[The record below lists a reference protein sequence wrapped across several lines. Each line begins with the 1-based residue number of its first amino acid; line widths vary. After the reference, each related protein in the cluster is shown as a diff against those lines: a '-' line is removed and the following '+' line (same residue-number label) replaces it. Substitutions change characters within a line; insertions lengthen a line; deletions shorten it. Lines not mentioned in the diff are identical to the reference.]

1 MKQWIDDDRARVPF
15 VAIGV
20 LMLLISSVVTVFLLS
35 TEARIASAG
44 TAEDAERDLSPAL
57 TLALSDIGS
66 ALNYAGMY
74 AESEV
79 GMTPVINASPG
90 SRPGESPEKINE
102 DRIRSLTYRQ
112 LAAYLESNYRGN
124 FQYGDYS
131 VTARIDGDQSS
142 IQIIP
147 CNMTLTRNL
156 DHPVLPCQ
164 RDYTAYYILTVPV
177 RLTVSKKDS
186 DFTYTETKIVRALI
200 TSRYPL
206 LQGMTEEYAERLNDT
221 AMFADLTAASYAY
234 TWARGYSQYFLGM
247 PLNIVDNGDM
257 ALMANGANLLEQGYT
272 FNSVDPLSLASLV
285 YYCSGAEAHPSSVTN
300 YSVLNTSKK
309 DLPGNASSA
318 PPRQYN
324 FTIDDIVDRAYHNVT
339 FGGYAESCY
348 SGAYR
353 VYMFLDATRERD
365 YYTAEGN
372 RTGIVEE
379 PAIIRQVE
387 PFCKGYQVPL
397 TRTFRV
403 YGHDANSIP
412 YADRVTVNYV
422 LSRYSSIEF
431 YGAGKYMDS
440 AERLDDP
447 LLQPAFNDIQDPCT
461 PLQYQKDLSFGRK
474 AFTDNNLKDLI
485 RQYEGSFDGPEGR
498 FEENLLAAMR
508 RRGDVNTLLP
518 YGYTN
523 PGYSF
528 ICGPGNNRPVWMEIE
543 ADYELKDLCQNL
555 RQDIHVTLDPEEYGG
570 SPAAMSSAA
579 YAEMLRQFEE
589 KYPSYLDQPAY
600 ATEIAGMNG
609 SKQLLYRSCGSKAIF
624 YVRRALLEDVRAQLD
639 RAAGLSGD
647 QINRTLDSSLSGT
660 GLNSSDITTGAAQSR
675 NYLDN
680 NFYIQFGLP
689 MTLNSSPEAAG
700 GYPWKE
706 SVTLAID
713 QSPHYLYTDRYTD
726 PETGYT
732 TRPLK
737 LRNICL
743 FSLPAGFLDTEELS
757 EAMAGPLLD
766 CVDAMANSAIE
777 TGNETLVAETGAL
790 IDQISAGTKVELKK
804 QIAQKINADPEAGDS
819 ISQADIDRAVDD
831 AYARRGNNT
840 TLIVEDLKNGQIGRE
855 VADDL
860 IDASA
865 EVVKKKAQ
873 EKADGYA
880 DEYTDYVSR
889 RIREQVQN
897 AEREA
902 IRAVVDSVKGQVKGV
917 INDFTQAA
925 AEKVVQA
932 GTEAAIGQAMSK
944 IPSGIPLLPPY
955 GWWATM
961 NVWYIEVQGD
971 IPYLTVYDAD
981 NEAVPNPIFGHE
993 APCYTRRWQTVTGP
1007 DGTLLGRNEPIR
1019 FCVKTS
1025 TFILVPPGPQGVG
1038 DKSGEWDEK
1047 SEGFE
1052 EAPTWP

>member
-1 MKQWIDDDRARVPF
+1 MILVLDDDRGRVPF

-20 LMLLISSVVTVFLLS
+20 LLLLISSVVTVFLLS
-35 TEARIASAG
+35 TEARLASAG
-44 TAEDAERDLSPAL
+44 VSQDAERDISPAI

-79 GMTPVINASPG
+79 GMAPVINASPG
-90 SRPGESPEKINE
+90 GHPGASPDKINQ
-102 DRIRSLTYRQ
+102 DRIRSITYHR
-112 LAAYLESNYRGN
+112 LAAYLESNYDGN
-124 FQYGDYS
+124 FEYGEYTI
-131 VTARIDGDQSS
+131 TARIDGDDNA

-147 CNMTLTRNL
+147 CNMTLARNL
-156 DHPVLPCQ
+156 EHPVLACKE
-164 RDYTAYYILTVPV
+164 DYPAYYVLEVPV
-177 RLTVSKKDS
+177 RLTVCKKDS
-186 DFTYTETKIVRALI
+186 DYAYSETKTVRALI

-206 LQGMTEEYAERLNDT
+206 LQGLTEEYAERLNGT
-221 AMFADLTAASYAY
+221 AMFADITAASYAY
-234 TWARGYSQYFLGM
+234 TWTRGYAQYLFGM

-257 ALMANGANLLEQGYT
+257 ALMANGANLMEQGYV
-272 FNSVDPLSLASLV
+272 FNSVDPISLASLV
-285 YYCSGAEAHPSSVTN
+285 YHCSGAEAHPSSVTN

-309 DLPGNASSA
+309 GLPDNTTST
-318 PPRQYN
+318 PPRRYN
-324 FTIDDIVDRAYHNVT
+324 FTSDEIVDRAYHNVS

-365 YYTAEGN
+365 FYSTEGN

-379 PAIIRQVE
+379 PAVYRAVE
-387 PFCKGYQVPL
+387 PFSKGHQVPL

-422 LSRYSSIEF
+422 LSRYSSLEF
-431 YGAGKYMDS
+431 YGVGRYMQS
-440 AERLDDP
+440 AQRLDDP
-447 LLQPAFNDIQDPCT
+447 LLQPAFNDIHDPCS
-461 PLQYQKDLSFGRK
+461 PVLYKRDLSFGHK
-474 AFTDNNLKDLI
+474 AFTDANLKDFI
-485 RQYEGSFDGPEGR
+485 GQYEGSFDDAEGTFDER
-498 FEENLLAAMR
+498 LYAAMR

-518 YGYTN
+518 VGYTN

-528 ICGPGNNRPVWMEIE
+528 VCGPGNTRPVWMEIE
-543 ADYELKDLCQNL
+543 ADYELRDLCQ
-555 RQDIHVTLDPEEYGG
+555 DIRKDVHVSLDPEEYGG
-570 SPAAMSSAA
+570 SPVAMSSAA
-579 YAEMLRQFEE
+579 YGEMSRQFEE
-589 KYPSYLDQPAY
+589 RHTYYLDQASY
-600 ATEIAGMNG
+600 ATEIAGLNG
-609 SKQLLYRSCGSKAIF
+609 SNQLLYRSCGSKAIF
-624 YVRRALLEDVRAQLD
+624 YVRRALLEDVRAQLNQ
-639 RAAGLSGD
+639 AAGLSGD
-647 QINRTLDSSLSGT
+647 QINRTIDNSLSGT
-660 GLNSSDITTGAAQSR
+660 GLNSSNLTTGAAQSR

-689 MTLNSSPEAAG
+689 MALNSSPEAAA

-706 SVTLAID
+706 SVTLAVD
-713 QSPHYLYTDRYTD
+713 QSPDYLYTDRYTD

-766 CVDAMANSAIE
+766 CVDAMAASAIE
-777 TGNETLVAETGAL
+777 TGNETIVAETGDL
-790 IDQISAGTKVELKK
+790 IDQIAAGSRDELKE
-804 QIAQKINADPEAGDS
+804 QIAEKIDADPEAGNS
-819 ISQADIDRAVDD
+819 ITKADIDRAVDN

-840 TLIVEDLKNGQIGRE
+840 TLIVEDLKNGEMGRE
-855 VADDL
+855 IADDL
-860 IDASA
+860 ISDSADA
-865 EVVKKKAQ
+865 VRQKAQ
-873 EKADGYA
+873 EKADGYV

-889 RIREQVQN
+889 RVRDQVQN

-902 IRAVVDSVKGQVKGV
+902 IRSVIDSVKGQVKGV
-917 INDFTQAA
+917 INDFSQAA

-932 GTEAAIGQAMSK
+932 GTEAALGQAMSK
-944 IPSGIPLLPPY
+944 VPSGVPLLPPY

-981 NEAVPNPIFGHE
+981 NEAVPNPVFGHE
-993 APCYTRRWQTVTGP
+993 APCYTRRWQMVTDP
-1007 DGTLLGRNEPIR
+1007 DGTVLGRNEPIR
-1019 FCVKTS
+1019 FCVKTC

-1038 DKSGEWDEK
+1038 DKAGEWDEK